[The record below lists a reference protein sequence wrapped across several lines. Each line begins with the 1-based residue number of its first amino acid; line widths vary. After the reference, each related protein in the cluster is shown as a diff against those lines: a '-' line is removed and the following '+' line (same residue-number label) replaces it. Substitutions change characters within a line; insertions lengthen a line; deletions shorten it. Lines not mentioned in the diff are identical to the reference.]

1 MKIKLLK
8 FSAILFISLF
18 AFVGCDEGTVEG
30 STEQQ
35 IYFEVSY
42 SNSAWGK
49 QFKGFII
56 DRDGQ
61 IRLYEKP
68 AKWNQASGKTG
79 LTSDQI
85 KENLLNTTLA
95 STSIAV
101 VDLKNYVS
109 KSITISDSAF
119 SKPIS
124 GGADRGITSYYI
136 YTYDK
141 ETQVYKSVLI
151 SQTGDIETYNKDK
164 SAIEVSTWLSTVV
177 DQVY

>member
-8 FSAILFISLF
+8 CAAVLLLSFF

-42 SNSAWGK
+42 TNSAWGK

-61 IRLYEKP
+61 IRLYENP
-68 AKWNQASGKTG
+68 AKWNQVNGKNG
-79 LTSDQI
+79 LTLGQI
-85 KENLLNTTLA
+85 KENILNTTRA
-95 STSIAV
+95 STSIPAA
-101 VDLKNYVS
+101 DLKNYIS
-109 KSITISDSAF
+109 KSITIGDSAF
-119 SKPIS
+119 SKPVS
-124 GGADRGITSYYI
+124 GGADRGITSFYVYH
-136 YTYDK
+136 YDK

-151 SQTGDIETYNKDK
+151 NQTGDIETFNKDK
-164 SAIEVSTWLSTVV
+164 SAVEVSTWLSTVLA
-177 DQVY
+177 QVY